1 MEADHLRRRIEEGD
15 PFWPAQLAV
24 GIAIALNLPLSGKL
38 TIGPNWLLPVVEGAL
53 LIALVTSLPSRGN
66 RPHAGHRWFAL
77 SVVGLVTLVNIVSI
91 GLLVHYLL
99 GHHAHVQGRPLI
111 ASGAVLL
118 ATNIL
123 LFAVWF
129 WEFDRGG
136 PVSRFMNPDVLPD
149 FQFPQM
155 ENPQLAPKATRVP
168 RLPLHV
174 AHKRDRL
181 QPDRHDAAHPER
193 EDPHVAAVGD
203 VADHDRAG
211 RRPRGEHPQLVAAA
225 RGLDGHEHARR
236 HPGSARCC
244 AYNGRSRGC
253 SSVG

>member
-1 MEADHLRRRIEEGD
+1 MEADHLRRRVEEGD

-66 RPHAGHRWFAL
+66 RPHAGHRLFAM

-136 PVSRFMNPDVLPD
+136 PVSGFLNPDVLPD

-155 ENPQLAPKATRVP
+155 ETPQLAPKAGRPGFLDYLYLSLTNATAFSP
-168 RLPLHV
+168 TDTMPLTQSAKILMSLQSVTSLITIALVV
-174 AHKRDRL
+174 AR
-181 QPDRHDAAHPER
+181 
-193 EDPHVAAVGD
+193 AVNI
-203 VADHDRAG
+203 
-211 RRPRGEHPQLVAAA
+211 L
-225 RGLDGHEHARR
+225 
-236 HPGSARCC
+236 S
-244 AYNGRSRGC
+244 
-253 SSVG
+253 

>member
-38 TIGPNWLLPVVEGAL
+38 TIGPNWLLPAVEGAL

-66 RPHAGHRWFAL
+66 HPHAGHRWFAM

-99 GHHAHVQGRPLI
+99 GTHVHVQGRPLI

-155 ENPQLAPKATRVP
+155 ENPQFAPKAWRPGFLDYLYMSLTNATAFSP
-168 RLPLHV
+168 TDTMPLTQSAKILMSLQSVTSLITIALVV
-174 AHKRDRL
+174 AR
-181 QPDRHDAAHPER
+181 
-193 EDPHVAAVGD
+193 AVNI
-203 VADHDRAG
+203 
-211 RRPRGEHPQLVAAA
+211 L
-225 RGLDGHEHARR
+225 
-236 HPGSARCC
+236 S
-244 AYNGRSRGC
+244 
-253 SSVG
+253 

>member
-1 MEADHLRRRIEEGD
+1 
-15 PFWPAQLAV
+15 
-24 GIAIALNLPLSGKL
+24 
-38 TIGPNWLLPVVEGAL
+38 VVEGAL

-155 ENPQLAPKATRVP
+155 ENPQFAPKPWRPGFLDYLYMSLTNATAFSP
-168 RLPLHV
+168 TDTMPLTQSAKILMSLQSVTSLITIALVV
-174 AHKRDRL
+174 AR
-181 QPDRHDAAHPER
+181 
-193 EDPHVAAVGD
+193 AVNI
-203 VADHDRAG
+203 
-211 RRPRGEHPQLVAAA
+211 L
-225 RGLDGHEHARR
+225 
-236 HPGSARCC
+236 S
-244 AYNGRSRGC
+244 
-253 SSVG
+253 

>member
-1 MEADHLRRRIEEGD
+1 METDHLRRRIEEGD

-66 RPHAGHRWFAL
+66 RPHAGHRWFAM

-99 GHHAHVQGRPLI
+99 GHHPHVQGRPLI

-155 ENPQLAPKATRVP
+155 ENPQFAPKPWRPGFLDYLYMSLTNATAFSP
-168 RLPLHV
+168 TDTMPLTQTAKMV
-174 AHKRDRL
+174 MGV
-181 QPDRHDAAHPER
+181 QG
-193 EDPHVAAVGD
+193 VAALVTVGLV
-203 VADHDRAG
+203 VARAVNI
-211 RRPRGEHPQLVAAA
+211 LA
-225 RGLDGHEHARR
+225 
-236 HPGSARCC
+236 
-244 AYNGRSRGC
+244 
-253 SSVG
+253 

>member
-1 MEADHLRRRIEEGD
+1 MEADHLRRRVEEGD

-66 RPHAGHRWFAL
+66 RPHAGHRLFAM

-136 PVSRFMNPDVLPD
+136 PVSRFMNPEVLPD

-155 ENPQLAPKATRVP
+155 ENPQLAPKAWRPGFLDYLYLSLTNATAFSP
-168 RLPLHV
+168 TDTMPLTQSAKILMSLQSVTSLITIALVV
-174 AHKRDRL
+174 AR
-181 QPDRHDAAHPER
+181 
-193 EDPHVAAVGD
+193 AVNI
-203 VADHDRAG
+203 
-211 RRPRGEHPQLVAAA
+211 L
-225 RGLDGHEHARR
+225 
-236 HPGSARCC
+236 S
-244 AYNGRSRGC
+244 
-253 SSVG
+253 

>member
-1 MEADHLRRRIEEGD
+1 MEADHLRRRVEEGD

-38 TIGPNWLLPVVEGAL
+38 TIGPNWLLPAVEGAL
-53 LIALVTSLPSRGN
+53 LVALVTSLPARGN
-66 RPHAGHRWFAL
+66 RRHAGHRWFAL
-77 SVVGLVTLVNIVSI
+77 SVVGLVTLANIVSI

-129 WEFDRGG
+129 WEIDRGG
-136 PVSRFMNPDVLPD
+136 PVSRFMSPDVLPD

-155 ENPQLAPKATRVP
+155 ENPQLAPKAWRPGFLDYLYMSLTNATAFSP
-168 RLPLHV
+168 TDTMPLTQSAKILMSLQSVTSLTTIALVV
-174 AHKRDRL
+174 AR
-181 QPDRHDAAHPER
+181 
-193 EDPHVAAVGD
+193 AVNI
-203 VADHDRAG
+203 
-211 RRPRGEHPQLVAAA
+211 L
-225 RGLDGHEHARR
+225 
-236 HPGSARCC
+236 S
-244 AYNGRSRGC
+244 
-253 SSVG
+253 